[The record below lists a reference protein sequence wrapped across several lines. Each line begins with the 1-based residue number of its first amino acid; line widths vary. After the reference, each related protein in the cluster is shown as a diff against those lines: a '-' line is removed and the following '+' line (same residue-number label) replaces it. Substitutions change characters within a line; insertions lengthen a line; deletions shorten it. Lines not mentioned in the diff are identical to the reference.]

1 MMTLVDLMEVY
12 RIKTGKSDNVDLL
25 LDIYEEA
32 DLDER
37 IDRDLLADLTL
48 MECGGQFPRWN
59 TTTVFF
65 RFASSY
71 LKSKA
76 REYSGILD
84 LYDAQ
89 EDYAPFDSFVEHEE
103 LHTDDTAND
112 INARDIS
119 TSETRTPNLTER
131 RTPDLT
137 ETRTPNLSETR
148 TPNLTETRTPNL
160 TTTENG
166 DNYTTTHSVSA
177 DNETGFTPRTQD
189 TNNQTTPK
197 TSAQTGTETLAQT
210 GSETKAETGTD
221 TTTQTGTETVTNT
234 GTEQHTS
241 RIDND
246 YTGTSDRDIDTAK
259 DKHGRNIPAQDLFF
273 KELETLGVD
282 IYQKIV
288 NDFAD
293 NLMLGVC

>member
-12 RIKTGKSDNVDLL
+12 RIKTGRTDNVDLL
-25 LDIYEEA
+25 LDIYEDA
-32 DLDER
+32 GLDDR

-59 TTTVFF
+59 ATSVFF

-89 EDYAPFDSFVEHEE
+89 ADYAPFDSFVESEE
-103 LHTDDTAND
+103 VHTDDTAND

-119 TSETRTPNLTER
+119 TSETRTPN
-131 RTPDLT
+131 LT

-210 GSETKAETGTD
+210 GSETTAN
-221 TTTQTGTETVTNT
+221 TGTETVTNT
-234 GTEQHTS
+234 GTEGHTS
-241 RIDND
+241 KIDND
-246 YTGTSDRDIDTAK
+246 YTGTRDRDIDTAK

>member
-1 MMTLVDLMEVY
+1 MITLVDLMEVY
-12 RIKTGKSDNVDLL
+12 RIKTGKTNNVDLL
-25 LDIYEEA
+25 LDIYEDA
-32 DLDER
+32 GLDDR

-59 TTTVFF
+59 TTSVFF

-84 LYDAQ
+84 LYAAQ
-89 EDYAPFDSFVEHEE
+89 EDYAPFDSFVESEE
-103 LHTDDTAND
+103 VHTDDTAND

-119 TSETRTPNLTER
+119 TSETRTPN
-131 RTPDLT
+131 LT

-210 GSETKAETGTD
+210 GSETTAN
-221 TTTQTGTETVTNT
+221 TGTETVTNT

-241 RIDND
+241 KIDND
-246 YTGTSDRDIDTAK
+246 YTGTRDRDIDTAK

>member
-12 RIKTGKSDNVDLL
+12 RIKTGKSNNVDLL
-25 LDIYEEA
+25 LDIYEAA

-37 IDRDLLADLTL
+37 LDRDLLADLTL

-59 TTTVFF
+59 TTTVFV
-65 RFASSY
+65 RFATSY
-71 LKSKA
+71 LKSKD

-89 EDYAPFDSFVEHEE
+89 ENYAPFDSFVSHETS
-103 LHTDDTAND
+103 HTDDDVDETT
-112 INARDIS
+112 ARDVVKS
-119 TSETRTPNLTER
+119 GS
-131 RTPDLT
+131 
-137 ETRTPNLSETR
+137 R

-166 DNYTTTHSVSA
+166 DNYTATHSVSA

-189 TNNQTTPK
+189 QNNQTTPK
-197 TSAQTGTETLAQT
+197 TSSETGTETTTNT
-210 GSETKAETGTD
+210 GSES
-221 TTTQTGTETVTNT
+221 
-234 GTEQHTS
+234 TS
-241 RIDND
+241 SREDND
-246 YTGTSDRDIDTAK
+246 STVNRDRNIDTAK
-259 DKHGRNIPAQDLFF
+259 DKNGRDVPAQDLFF

-282 IYQKIV
+282 IYRKIV

>member
-12 RIKTGKSDNVDLL
+12 RIKTGKTDNVDLL
-25 LDIYEEA
+25 LDIYEDA
-32 DLDER
+32 DIDER

-119 TSETRTPNLTER
+119 TSETRTPNLTE
-131 RTPDLT
+131 
-137 ETRTPNLSETR
+137 TRTPNLSETR

-210 GSETKAETGTD
+210 GSETTAN
-221 TTTQTGTETVTNT
+221 TGTETVTNT

-288 NDFAD
+288 SDFAD

>member
-12 RIKTGKSDNVDLL
+12 RIKTGKTNNVDLL
-25 LDIYEEA
+25 LDIYEAA

-37 IDRDLLADLTL
+37 LDRELLADLTL

-59 TTTVFF
+59 TTSVFF
-65 RFASSY
+65 KFATSY
-71 LKSKA
+71 IKSKD

-89 EDYAPFDSFVEHEE
+89 SDYEPFDSFVSHETS
-103 LHTDDTAND
+103 HTDDDVDETTM
-112 INARDIS
+112 RDVVKS
-119 TSETRTPNLTER
+119 GSRTPNLT
-131 RTPDLT
+131 
-137 ETRTPNLSETR
+137 ETR

-166 DNYTTTHSVSA
+166 DNYTATHSVSA

-189 TNNQTTPK
+189 QNNQTTPK
-197 TSAQTGTETLAQT
+197 TSA
-210 GSETKAETGTD
+210 ETGTD
-221 TTTQTGTETVTNT
+221 TTTNT
-234 GTEQHTS
+234 GTESITNTGSESTS
-241 RIDND
+241 SREDND
-246 YTGTSDRDIDTAK
+246 STVNRDRNIDTAK
-259 DKHGRNIPAQDLFF
+259 DKNGRDIPAQDLFF

>member
-12 RIKTGKSDNVDLL
+12 RIKTGKTNNVDLL
-25 LDIYEEA
+25 LDIYEDA
-32 DLDER
+32 GLDER

-59 TTTVFF
+59 TTTVFC
-65 RFASSY
+65 RFAASF

-89 EDYAPFDSFVEHEE
+89 SEYAPFDSFLEHEE
-103 LHTDDTAND
+103 AHTDDTTD
-112 INARDIS
+112 DTNARSIVA
-119 TSETRTPNLTER
+119 SETRTP
-131 RTPDLT
+131 DL
-137 ETRTPNLSETR
+137 L
-148 TPNLTETRTPNL
+148 
-160 TTTENG
+160 TTENG
-166 DNYTTTHSVSA
+166 DNYTTAHSVSA

-197 TSAQTGTETLAQT
+197 TSAQTGTEQQNSQLAN
-210 GSETKAETGTD
+210 G
-221 TTTQTGTETVTNT
+221 
-234 GTEQHTS
+234 
-241 RIDND
+241 

-259 DKHGRNIPAQDLFF
+259 DKNGRSIPAQDLFF

-282 IYQKIV
+282 IYQKII

>member
-12 RIKTGKSDNVDLL
+12 RIKTGRTDNVDLL

-65 RFASSY
+65 RFAASF

-103 LHTDDTAND
+103 AHTDDTAND

-119 TSETRTPNLTER
+119 TSETRTPN
-131 RTPDLT
+131 LT

-210 GSETKAETGTD
+210 GSETTAN
-221 TTTQTGTETVTNT
+221 TGTETVTNT
-234 GTEQHTS
+234 GTEGHTS
-241 RIDND
+241 KIDND
-246 YTGTSDRDIDTAK
+246 YTGTRDRDIDTAK

>member
-12 RIKTGKSDNVDLL
+12 RIKTGKTNNVDLL
-25 LDIYEEA
+25 LDIYEDA
-32 DLDER
+32 GLDDR

-65 RFASSY
+65 RFASSF

-89 EDYAPFDSFVEHEE
+89 ADYAPFDSFVESEE
-103 LHTDDTAND
+103 VHTDDTAND

-119 TSETRTPNLTER
+119 TSETRTPNLT
-131 RTPDLT
+131 
-137 ETRTPNLSETR
+137 ETR

-189 TNNQTTPK
+189 TNNQTSPK
-197 TSAQTGTETLAQT
+197 TSAQTGTETLAN
-210 GSETKAETGTD
+210 
-221 TTTQTGTETVTNT
+221 TGTETVTNT
-234 GTEQHTS
+234 GTEGHTS
-241 RIDND
+241 KIDND
-246 YTGTSDRDIDTAK
+246 YTGTRDRDIDTAK

-293 NLMLGVC
+293 TLMLGVC